1 MKRWLLPALL
11 AASALPVCGAA
22 ALFCWTRLPT
32 PPLPPEPGAVFD
44 NVTLVVPGEGRE
56 ARRTVIVRE
65 GRIAVV
71 APAATGRPP
80 GGFLLPGLVDAHA
93 HFPSALLPGERR
105 LAAFL
110 YLAHGVT
117 TVRVPGGRVKP
128 GRKAEPTGPASA
140 PGRQSAYP
148 GPRVVPC
155 GPIIDAA
162 SSTQRGARVVHSSAE
177 ARAAVEQTYE
187 AGFACVGAGLELGK
201 DALDAVRSAA
211 ARRSLPLV
219 GPVPRR
225 VHWDDAGLDDAQQL
239 HGFAL
244 KAVDALPAR
253 EPLWRRDFLAID
265 REHIFERAGAASWN
279 NMAVTPMLVMH
290 QRLLNAL
297 AADEAGAGRAARM
310 PPELELLPPW
320 RRVWAQP
327 FLRIDTKQSPLRISS
342 ADLGWLKSAR
352 RRMFDVVLQL
362 HNSGVP
368 VHTGSN
374 AGAPGLVPG
383 AALHRE
389 LALLLKAGLSPE
401 QVLAASMVASAR
413 AMGVPRLGELAP
425 GAPADLL
432 LFREDPTRDLEH
444 LATLEAVV
452 SGGLLYTREAL
463 AAGIRAY
470 QERYREFGP
479 RTLARGVR
487 SFMRLPGRAQA
498 ATTRNAGVA
507 MHAHSGADVKPAHA
521 KPDGHWAKRLRA
533 ECAGHRSFSEV
544 CGPGFVGVLM
554 RAFVPAFEAPAS
566 SAP

>member
-1 MKRWLLPALL
+1 MKRRLLPAAVTVTAL
-11 AASALPVCGAA
+11 ALTACAA
-22 ALFCWTRLPT
+22 ALFCAAQLPT
-32 PPLPPEPGAVFD
+32 PLAQPEPGAVFE
-44 NVTLVVPGEGRE
+44 NVTLVVPGEGRQ
-56 ARRTVIVRE
+56 AQRTVIVRE
-65 GRIAVV
+65 GRIEVV
-71 APAATGRPP
+71 APAAPGAEP

-110 YLAHGVT
+110 FLAHGVT
-117 TVRVPGGRVKP
+117 TVRSPGSREKP
-128 GRKAEPTGPASA
+128 GQRAQPAGPDSA
-140 PGRQSAYP
+140 PGPPGPHAAPGPPGAYP

-155 GPIIDAA
+155 SPIIDGEL
-162 SSTQRGARVVHSSAE
+162 STQREARIVHGDAE
-177 ARAAVEQTYE
+177 ARAAVEQFHE
-187 AGFACVGAGLELGK
+187 AGFACISVGLELDK

-211 ARRSLPLV
+211 AQRSLPLV

-244 KAVDALPAR
+244 KEVGDALPAH
-253 EPLWRRDFLAID
+253 EPLWRRDFLALD

-297 AADEAGAGRAARM
+297 HAGDANNFGDASHAGNTGDAGEAGSGHAARM

-320 RRVWAQP
+320 RRVWARP
-327 FLRIDTKQSPLRISS
+327 FLRIDDTGPNPLRISR
-342 ADLGWLKSAR
+342 ADQGWLKSAQ

-362 HNSGVP
+362 HNSGIP

-389 LALLLKAGLSPE
+389 LALLQKAGLTPE

-413 AMGVPRLGELAP
+413 AMGVPRLGELSP

-432 LFREDPTRDLEH
+432 LFRDDPTQSLEH

-452 SGGLLYTREAL
+452 SGGLLYTKEAL

-470 QERYREFGP
+470 QERYQEFGP
-479 RTLARGVR
+479 RSLARGVR
-487 SFMRLPGRAQA
+487 GFMRLRSSARA
-498 ATTRNAGVA
+498 AT
-507 MHAHSGADVKPAHA
+507 
-521 KPDGHWAKRLRA
+521 
-533 ECAGHRSFSEV
+533 HRSAEPEAEAHND
-544 CGPGFVGVLM
+544 GDAD
-554 RAFVPAFEAPAS
+554 RAHPDPDMH
-566 SAP
+566 